1 MADIRNLLL
10 CSTVLATLCAVPAA
24 AQTVSSAASAPTDQP
39 ETTATVVDPS
49 EEAPAIDP
57 AADDQAEPSP
67 AAEDNT
73 IVVTGS
79 RAVTNGF
86 AAPTPVTVVSGDQ
99 LLASAPNVIEGLRD
113 IPQLSAGTTSART
126 PSRITGSGNTT
137 VGGANLRNLG
147 AGRTL
152 VLIDGRR
159 GALSGT
165 SGLTDINLIPDVLV
179 SRVDVVTG
187 GASAA
192 YGSDAVAGVVNFVL
206 DTKLQGLK
214 VDLNSGISSR
224 GDGWLY
230 SGKVAW
236 GEGFAENRGH
246 VILSA
251 SVYGQDAIDGYQ
263 RGWSTE
269 FWSRLANPNASQPG
283 QPQFLLRENTS
294 TSNASFGGLITG
306 PAALRGIS
314 FDAAGNPVPFAFGT
328 PNNNTLMVGDAGAR
342 FPFPINA
349 QTASQSLFGR
359 VSFDV
364 SDAIEVF
371 AEGSYAHSKTAY
383 EWILNSALGAT
394 PYTIFADNAFL
405 PASIRQT
412 MTTQNIPSF
421 TLGKVMLGDGPI
433 RNYADNNTYS
443 VVAGFNAELGGSW
456 DLEGYVQH
464 SKYKLH
470 FGNTNVSIRTHMY
483 AAADAVVNPANNQ
496 VVCRVTL
503 TNPGIEAAQGC
514 VPINPFGT
522 AALTDAQ
529 RAYVKGV
536 MDDHSVA
543 NQDTAGLSVRGSP
556 FSTWAGPVNVAAG
569 VEYRGQEVSVTVD
582 PISSRVVSGTGI
594 RGFPTSLQGQ
604 LLSFNLTNVAQ
615 PSAGSFTVK
624 EGFAE
629 IAVPLAREIKGAYSL
644 DLNAAARYT
653 DYSTS
658 GGVTTWKVGATYAPI
673 RELRFRATRSRDI
686 RAPNIAELYGLT
698 SVVIQ
703 TLLDPT
709 KNNLPISTARSVT
722 GANPALTPEIADTLT
737 AGLAFNWNGFGLSVD
752 YYKIKIRDA
761 ITALTGQQILNGCQA
776 GQADLCPLIVRDAG
790 GNLFQINASLLN
802 IQSIKMSGV
811 DIETSY
817 NKRFGNGQLSLRAV
831 ATHLDRYTLITPV
844 SSIEQA
850 GSGNANTGYNPRW
863 VGTASVDY
871 KTGPW
876 SFFLQE
882 RFISSM
888 ARVTP
893 PTTIDDNHIAA
904 TFYTNLRVGYRLD
917 KLPGAPEIYASVD
930 NLLDQEPR
938 ITETSGG
945 AAGLWYVTTAQ
956 LYDTIGR
963 FFTVGVRA
971 KF

>member
-10 CSTVLATLCAVPAA
+10 CSTVLATLWAAPAG

-39 ETTATVVDPS
+39 ETTATPEIESDEVTAVDPA
-49 EEAPAIDP
+49 EQVPAQP
-57 AADDQAEPSP
+57 T

-79 RAVTNGF
+79 RVATNGF
-86 AAPTPVTVVSGDQ
+86 AAPTPVTVLSADQ
-99 LLASAPNVIEGLRD
+99 LLASSPNIIEGIRD

-206 DTKLQGLK
+206 DTKLKGLK

-230 SGKVAW
+230 SGKFAW
-236 GEGFAENRGH
+236 GSGFAGDRGH

-251 SVYGQDAIDGYQ
+251 SVYGQDSVDGYQ

-269 FWSRLANPNASQPG
+269 FWSRMANPNAAQPG

-314 FDAAGNPVPFAFGT
+314 FDAAGNPVTFAFGT
-328 PNNNTLMVGDAGAR
+328 PNNGTLMVGDAGAR

-359 VSFDV
+359 LSYDV

-371 AEGSYAHSKTAY
+371 AEGSYGHSRTAY

-394 PYTIFADNAFL
+394 PFTIFADNAFL

-412 MTTQNIPSF
+412 MTTQSIASF
-421 TLGKVMLGDGPI
+421 TLGKVLVGDGPI
-433 RNYADNNTYS
+433 RNYANNNTWS
-443 VVAGFNAELGGSW
+443 VVGGFNADLGGGW
-456 DLEGYVQH
+456 DAEGYVQH
-464 SKYKLH
+464 SRYKLH
-470 FGNTNVSIRTHMY
+470 FGNSNVSIRTHMY
-483 AAADAVVNPANNQ
+483 ASADAVVNPANNQ
-496 VVCRVTL
+496 IVCRVTL
-503 TNPGIEAAQGC
+503 TNPTIEAAQGC

-536 MDDHSVA
+536 MDDHSFA

-556 FSTWAGPVNVAAG
+556 FSTWAGEVKVAAG
-569 VEYRGQEVSVTVD
+569 VEYRGQEVRVTVD

-594 RGFPTSLQGQ
+594 RGFPSSLQGQ

-629 IAVPLAREIKGAYSL
+629 ILVPLARQIRGAYSL
-644 DLNAAARYT
+644 DVNAAARYT

-709 KNNLPISTARSVT
+709 KNNLPVSTARAVT

-737 AGLAFNWNGFGLSVD
+737 GGVAFNSNGFGFSID

-761 ITALTGQQILNGCQA
+761 ITALTGQQILNGCAA

-802 IQSIKMSGV
+802 IQSVDMSGFDV
-811 DIETSY
+811 EASY
-817 NKRFGNGQLSLRAV
+817 SKRFGNGQLSLRAV
-831 ATHLDRYTLITPV
+831 ATHLDHYTLITPV

-850 GSGNANTGYNPRW
+850 GSGNANTGYNPEW
-863 VGTASVDY
+863 VGTASIDY

-882 RFISSM
+882 RFISAM
-888 ARVTP
+888 ERVTP
-893 PTTIDDNHIAA
+893 PTTIDNNRIPA
-904 TFYTNLRVGYRLD
+904 TFYTNLRVGYRVD
-917 KLPGAPEIYASVD
+917 RLPGAPEIYVSVD

-963 FFTVGVRA
+963 FFTLGVRA